1 MTHDS
6 NRRRPPALVLLVA
19 ALVIVAG
26 AIAAPSARG
35 AEGDVTI
42 FQSPGPQ
49 LTDIRRR
56 RA

>member
-35 AEGDVTI
+35 AEGDVT
-42 FQSPGPQ
+42 SSAPGPQ
-49 LTDIRRR
+49 LADIRRR